1 MTLFFKVSDNLGHI
15 ILNYLGYEDLY
26 RILCNKYTASIL
38 AKTKTFDYR
47 YLLKNHWEDQYQAEL
62 YLYSDEIYQE
72 YLNSDAFYDEMN
84 EYINENLF

>member
-26 RILCNKYTASIL
+26 SILCNKYTASIL
-38 AKTKTFDYR
+38 AKTKTLDYR

-84 EYINENLF
+84 EYITENLF